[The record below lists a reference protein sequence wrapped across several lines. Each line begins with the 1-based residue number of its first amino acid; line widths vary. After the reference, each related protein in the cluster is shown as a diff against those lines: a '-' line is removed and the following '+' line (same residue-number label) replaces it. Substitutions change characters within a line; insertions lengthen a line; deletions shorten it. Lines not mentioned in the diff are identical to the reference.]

1 MKLFEN
7 AKKYYGEAKDILFAL
22 ADAMPEDK
30 IQGTREANRKST
42 VRQYNVILQTVML
55 ACAVADGRVCDG
67 EVEFIAALGLENGGV
82 SVDWEALKNY
92 SDEENKQLSEDMT
105 DMVAPVATAFVEK
118 CRLFCESQKDIY
130 ERLDAL
136 TCLILNEFCSADGQ
150 MTKEEYAA
158 GTAVLD
164 SFVKS
169 NWKLISVTPLASNNN
184 VNIKRSVRVTINGEE
199 ITDPDVINAIL
210 GGGGININGNGIT
223 VEGGSRVIVGNGGGI
238 SVGGNGNNIKIG
250 GNGGITIGGNGESA
264 EGGLIGA
271 LGGLLDA
278 IGGISSAKGGASN
291 GDRPLIPRGAK
302 ANGIADRGIS
312 GAGNGASQARP
323 KLPPLNLNTND
334 NKLLN
339 YAKNR
344 KDYTNGVIFIRTGV
358 GEGSG
363 FVLTKDGYAATNA
376 HVVGDERAVK
386 VRFAAPLAPQGF
398 INAIVIA
405 KDTVH
410 DLAIIKLD
418 INEYHHC
425 EIDCSGLEAE
435 IGSEV
440 ALLGFPLGSNLTDNV
455 EELNIS
461 LARGYVSSNQTRN
474 NQRTTFLDIKAFHGN
489 SGGPIVSLESGL
501 IIGVLVG
508 AVLDQAGG
516 LTMMIPVRY
525 LRELVE
531 KLK

>member
-7 AKKYYGEAKDILFAL
+7 AKKYYGEAKNILSAL

-30 IQGTREANRKST
+30 IQGNRELNRRAT
-42 VRQYNVILQTVML
+42 IRQYNVVLQTVML

-67 EVEFIAALGLENGGV
+67 EVEFIAALGLENGGI
-82 SVDWEALKNY
+82 SVDWDALKGY
-92 SDEENKQLSEDMT
+92 SKEENRLLSEEMIE
-105 DMVAPVATAFVEK
+105 MVAPVASAFAEK
-118 CRLFCESQKDIY
+118 CLLFAEIEKNAY

-136 TCLILNEFCSADGQ
+136 TCMILNEFCSSDGA
-150 MTKEEYAA
+150 MTEEEYSA
-158 GTAVLD
+158 GAKVLD
-164 SFVKS
+164 SFIKS
-169 NWKLISVTPLASNNN
+169 NWKVISVTPLASDS
-184 VNIKRSVRVTINGEE
+184 NININRNVRVVINGEE
-199 ITDPDVINAIL
+199 ITDPDIINAIL
-210 GGGGININGNGIT
+210 GGGGISIGGNGNGISI
-223 VEGGSRVIVGNGGGI
+223 GGGNGIVIGGGGI
-238 SVGGNGNNIKIG
+238 SIG
-250 GNGGITIGGNGESA
+250 GNGGIKIEGNEDRIIVGGGSRGA
-264 EGGLIGA
+264 DSDIGGLIGA

-278 IGGISSAKGGASN
+278 IGGISGSSG
-291 GDRPLIPRGAK
+291 GDRPMIPRGSK
-302 ANGIADRGIS
+302 QS
-312 GAGNGASQARP
+312 GTEIGGNGSSVKPPVTALTP
-323 KLPPLNLNTND
+323 IKLNVSD
-334 NKLLN
+334 EKLLN

-344 KDYTNGVIFIRTGV
+344 KDFTNGVIFIRTNV

-363 FVLTKDGYAATNA
+363 FMLTNDGYAATNA
-376 HVVGDERAVK
+376 HVVGDARTVK

-398 INAIVIA
+398 INATVVA

-418 INEYHHC
+418 KNEYFHC
-425 EIDCSGLEAE
+425 EIDCTGLEPE
-435 IGSEV
+435 IGGEV

-508 AVLDQAGG
+508 AVLDEAGG
-516 LTMMIPVRY
+516 LTMMIPIRY
-525 LRELVE
+525 LCELVE

>member
-7 AKKYYGEAKDILFAL
+7 ARKYYGEAKDILSAL

-30 IQGTREANRKST
+30 IQGTRELNRRAT
-42 VRQYNVILQTVML
+42 VRQYNVVLQTVML

-67 EVEFIAALGLENGGV
+67 EVEFISALGLENGGI
-82 SVDWEALKNY
+82 SVDWEALKSY

-105 DMVAPVATAFVEK
+105 EMVAPVATSFVEK
-118 CRLFCESQKDIY
+118 CKAFYESNKEAY

-158 GTAVLD
+158 GSAVLD
-164 SFVKS
+164 SFIKS
-169 NWKLISVTPLASNNN
+169 NWKLISVTPLASNN
-184 VNIKRSVRVTINGEE
+184 VNINRSVRVTINGEE
-199 ITDPDVINAIL
+199 ITDPDVINAII
-210 GGGGININGNGIT
+210 GGGGININGNSVSIGGG
-223 VEGGSRVIVGNGGGI
+223 EGRVII
-238 SVGGNGNNIKIG
+238 
-250 GNGGITIGGNGESA
+250 GNGGINVGSNSGDDRI
-264 EGGLIGA
+264 GGLIGA
-271 LGGLLDA
+271 LDGLLDA
-278 IGGISSAKGGASN
+278 IGGISGTSG
-291 GDRPLIPRGAK
+291 GDRPITPRGGRASGAAIGGISAGAK
-302 ANGIADRGIS
+302 APVAALAPI
-312 GAGNGASQARP
+312 
-323 KLPPLNLNTND
+323 NLNTAD
-334 NKLLN
+334 EKLLN

-344 KDYTNGVIFIRTGV
+344 KDFTNGVIFIRTNV

-363 FVLTKDGYAATNA
+363 FVITKDGYAATNA
-376 HVVGDERAVK
+376 HVVGDAKTVK

-398 INAIVIA
+398 IDAYVIA

-410 DLAIIKLD
+410 DLAIIKLNP
-418 INEYHHC
+418 NEYHHC
-425 EIDCSGLEAE
+425 EIDCTGLEPE
-435 IGSEV
+435 IGGEV

-516 LTMMIPVRY
+516 LTMMIPIRY
-525 LRELVE
+525 LRDLVE